1 MSLRGV
7 SQLVWVI
14 VSMMLVNL
22 VFYVNIFF
30 TVLLIVLVV
39 PFFIEFL
46 FIMFYERKT
55 VLGSIQRVFDTF
67 FIHTMQLYGVFV
79 LMFIALLMYFWLLSS
94 PLFITYFQFIEWN
107 LDLNVQLRM
116 SVVNSLMSFSAYLAM
131 GMLLP
136 MLFCAV
142 FSKYFSQVEILE
154 AVDLKKKVKAL
165 SGVIQKGRRKE

>member
-1 MSLRGV
+1 
-7 SQLVWVI
+7 
-14 VSMMLVNL
+14 ML
-22 VFYVNIFF
+22 YVNIIF
-30 TVLLIVLVV
+30 TILLIVLVV

-67 FIHTMQLYGVFV
+67 FIHTMQLYGVFS

-94 PLFITYFQFIEWN
+94 PLFITYFQFVEWN
-107 LDLNVQLRM
+107 LDLSIQLRM

-131 GMLLP
+131 GLLMP
-136 MLFCAV
+136 MLFCSV

-154 AVDLKKKVKAL
+154 AVDLKRKVKAL
-165 SGVIQKGRRKE
+165 SGLIQKGRRKE